1 MAQLAT
7 LLHCLVNLAKLD
19 DRQGT
24 DHSLLGRLIATKTDV
39 VARHLVPLRLSNDP
53 HVHIL
58 STVALLFL
66 RDTVGRLALW
76 CQMRPLAVLVSTKC
90 PRAVPA

>member
-39 VARHLVPLRLSNDP
+39 VARH
-53 HVHIL
+53 
-58 STVALLFL
+58 
-66 RDTVGRLALW
+66 
-76 CQMRPLAVLVSTKC
+76 
-90 PRAVPA
+90 